1 MGVDTIL
8 SRDFYKRSTQQVARE
23 LLGARLVRKING
35 EILSGIIVE
44 TECYVSTDP
53 ACHAFRGKT
62 QRNQSLFGQV
72 GHAYVYFT
80 YGSHFCLN
88 AVARD
93 ESVAAGGVLVRAIM
107 PLSGIETMQLRRSKA
122 LLKNLTNG
130 PGKLT
135 QALSISRDLDGYDLT
150 KDGELTIEKMISLP
164 DCAVEKTPRIGISQA
179 TDILWR
185 FVVSNEELMKN
196 TGELKK

>member
-1 MGVDTIL
+1 MGTIF
-8 SRDFYKRSTQQVARE
+8 SRDFYQRDTQLVARE
-23 LLGARLVRKING
+23 LLGARLVRRING
-35 EILSGIIVE
+35 QLLTGIIVE
-44 TECYVSTDP
+44 TECYKSNDP

-62 QRNQSLFGQV
+62 KRNQSLFGSV

-88 AVARD
+88 AVSRD
-93 ESVAAGGVLVRAIM
+93 DSIAAGGVLIRAIK
-107 PLSGIETMQLRRSKA
+107 PVQGIDLMEQNRSHKCI
-122 LLKNLTNG
+122 KNLTNG

-150 KDGELTIEKMISLP
+150 EDGELFIEKGISIA

-179 TDILWR
+179 KDVLWR
-185 FVVSNEELMKN
+185 FVVRNQQI
-196 TGELKK
+196 

>member
-93 ESVAAGGVLVRAIM
+93 ESVAAGGVLVRAIL
-107 PLSGIETMQLRRSKA
+107 PINGIETMQLRRSKTTI
-122 LLKNLTNG
+122 KNLTNG

-135 QALSISRDLDGYDLT
+135 QALSIACDFDGYDLT
-150 KDGELTIEKMISLP
+150 KNGQLTIEKGIWVP
-164 DCAVEKTPRIGISQA
+164 DYAVERTARIGISQA
-179 TDILWR
+179 TDVLWR
-185 FVVSNEELMKN
+185 FVVTDYSLLNNIQMS
-196 TGELKK
+196 